1 MVTRPNKV
9 FSASYFTRELESARY
24 FLAAKNLGAFWLA
37 GDSRF
42 GVQPGAALDAKHF
55 ERLFQGLDA
64 NGQSLLRKNQGIK
77 KRVAAY
83 ELSVGVSKSVSAAWA
98 LAKPDQREAI
108 EHAFAKSLEVVAD
121 HVGRNSFTRLGAG
134 GSTFVR
140 LQPNIGVFIQPDTRP
155 ALQADGKVAIQPQL
169 HAHICIPNMV
179 AISETALER
188 AEKNYASAAHG
199 EMPPLR
205 LLTRAL
211 DGQPLYN
218 GAKSWGAIQHLAFCS
233 ELQKCGYKIGE
244 IGPNGTFEILPPA
257 SERAADLKLREFWSA
272 RRGEIV
278 KKLQE
283 SGLTTGE
290 APALAA
296 KAAVATRR
304 SKVATSEDV
313 FARWHS
319 EAVALGIDVEHYVDN
334 RLGFEMPSAELRD
347 AEIASRMAVI
357 PARLTEFEAA
367 FTHHDLN
374 REISA
379 ALVGTGVDASR
390 VDQEAE
396 KLLNTS
402 AILQIGE
409 TEREGIFSTA
419 EMIRL
424 EREVVEI
431 SGRLAA
437 KAWHRIDR
445 NKLATQCREANLSQE
460 QTAAAMSVASGA
472 SISFIEGRAGTG
484 KTTTLIPVCRALGQG
499 FRAPGKQFHS
509 LVQNARVIATSVSWR
524 TSRMLQ
530 DELGVEAR
538 ALDSWLATSKA
549 GGVFCT
555 SNSLVLV
562 DESSQL
568 GVRATHALLTEVER
582 NNACLLF
589 LADRAQT
596 IAISAGS
603 GIELVARAVE
613 AAEIS
618 KVVRQ
623 KDAGLR
629 KIVEQLAKGDVAFA
643 IDAIAERGCLLES
656 SGAAATVETA
666 VDTYF
671 SHRAAAPHGKH
682 LLICKSNATRLALD
696 SEVRSR
702 LRAEGLIKGKD
713 VTIGAVTPSGR
724 AYRLSLAK
732 GDRIRFGIRCN
743 VGGAG
748 VINGTTATIREVTA
762 GADGHARILADID
775 GRKVRFS
782 SREVTDGRGRVRL
795 ATDYATT
802 IWSSQGLTSDTAT
815 IVADSSM
822 DRRDCYVAISRAKT
836 RSVICIDSNA
846 LNLAVRADSGFERT
860 AAEISAEERRDHLVR
875 QMSRWTA
882 KSSTLDYVAAPA
894 LLAAYEPHFT
904 AGLEARRR
912 EAARQAEAEFTP

>member
-9 FSASYFTRELESARY
+9 FSATYFTKELESARY
-24 FLAAKNLGAFWLA
+24 FLAAKNLGAFWIA

-42 GVQPGAALDAKHF
+42 GVRPGATLDAKHF
-55 ERLFQGLDA
+55 ERLFKGLDA
-64 NGQSLLRKNQGIK
+64 NGKSLLRKNQGSK

-83 ELSVGVSKSVSAAWA
+83 ELSVGVSKSISAAWA

-108 EHAFAKSLEVVAD
+108 ERAFAKSLEVVAD

-134 GSTFVR
+134 GSTFIRV
-140 LQPNIGVFIQPDTRP
+140 QPNITAFVQPDTRP
-155 ALQADGKVAIQPQL
+155 VQQADGKVAIQPQL
-169 HAHICIPNMV
+169 HAHICIPSIV
-179 AISETALER
+179 AISETALRRDET
-188 AEKNYASAAHG
+188 NYAPGLSG
-199 EMPPLR
+199 ETPPLR
-205 LLTRAL
+205 RLTRAL
-211 DGQPLYN
+211 DGQPLYH

-244 IGPNGTFEILPPA
+244 IGPNGTFEILPPE
-257 SERAADLKLREFWSA
+257 SERDADLKLREFWSA

-283 SGLTTGE
+283 FGLTTGE

-304 SKVATSEDV
+304 SKIATSEDV

-319 EAVALGIDVEHYVDN
+319 EAVALGINVEHYIDN
-334 RLGFEMPSAELRD
+334 RLGFEMPSAKLRD
-347 AEIASRMAVI
+347 AEIASRMAAI
-357 PARLTEFEAA
+357 PARLTEFEAT

-374 REISA
+374 REIAA

-390 VDQEAE
+390 IDQEAD

-409 TEREGIFSTA
+409 TERERIFSTA

-437 KAWHRIDR
+437 KAWRRIDQ
-445 NKLATQCREANLSQE
+445 NKLASLCREANLSEE

-472 SISFIEGRAGTG
+472 SINFIHGRSGSG
-484 KTTTLIPVCRALGQG
+484 KTTTLIPLCRVLEKN
-499 FRAPGKQFHS
+499 FR
-509 LVQNARVIATSVSWR
+509 V
-524 TSRMLQ
+524 
-530 DELGVEAR
+530 
-538 ALDSWLATSKA
+538 LATSIAWRTCKMLEQEIGGTIEAKALDFWLAKSRA
-549 GGVFCT
+549 GGLFC
-555 SNSLVLV
+555 NSRTIVLI
-562 DESSQL
+562 DESSQI
-568 GVRATHALLTEVER
+568 GVRSMSALLSEVER
-582 NNACLLF
+582 KDACALF
-589 LADRAQT
+589 LADLAQE
-596 IAISAGS
+596 IAISAGG

-629 KIVEQLAKGDVAFA
+629 KIVEQLAKGDVASA

-656 SGAAATVETA
+656 SGAAATVKTA
-666 VDTYF
+666 VDSYF
-671 SHRAAAPHGKH
+671 SHQADAPHCKH

-696 SEVRSR
+696 SEVRKR

-713 VTIGAVTPSGR
+713 VTINAVTPSGR

-762 GADGHARILADID
+762 DADGHARIFADID

-782 SREVTDGRGRVRL
+782 SRDVTDVRDRVRL

-822 DRRDCYVAISRAKT
+822 DRRDCYVALSRAKT

-846 LNLAVRADSGFERT
+846 LNLAVRAESGFERT
-860 AAEISAEERRDHLVR
+860 ADEVSAEERRDHLVR

-894 LLAAYEPHFT
+894 LLAAHEPHFT

-912 EAARQAEAEFTP
+912 EATRQAEAEFTP